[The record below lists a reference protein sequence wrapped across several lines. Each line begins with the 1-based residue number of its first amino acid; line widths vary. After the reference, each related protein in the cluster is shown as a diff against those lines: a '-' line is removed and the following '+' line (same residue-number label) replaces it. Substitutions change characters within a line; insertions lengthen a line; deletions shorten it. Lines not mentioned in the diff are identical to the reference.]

1 MVSYA
6 AFVKPYGTGA
16 VSGQLPKAGLRL
28 FTKRS
33 FYRRNPAASMTSLAN
48 KQILLGVTGGIAAYK
63 SADLVRRLQDAGA
76 SVQVVMTPAAQEF
89 ITPLTMQALSGNPV
103 HTQLLDPEAEAGMGH
118 IQLARWADLVLI
130 APATADFMARMTQGM
145 GNDLLTSICLAT
157 TAPIALA
164 PAMNQGMWHNQA
176 TQANLDLLIQR
187 KIHIFG
193 PADGGQACGD
203 IGPGRMLE
211 PLQLVDAA
219 ARLFICGSLA
229 GKKVVITAGPTREA
243 LDPVRYLSNYSSG
256 KMGYALAQA
265 AAEAGAETILISGPT
280 QLATPARVK
289 RIDVISAEN
298 MLAASL
304 LAAKD
309 CDLFIAA
316 AAVADYRPAQIAA
329 QKMKKGASDTLTLTL
344 VKNPDIVANIAVLN
358 PKPFTVGFAAESEN
372 LLEYARDKLQ
382 RKNLDLVVANNI
394 SDNHIGFN
402 SDDNAVT
409 LIDKNSTRE
418 ISQRSKHQL
427 ARELIA
433 HFAQTITAP

>member
-1 MVSYA
+1 
-6 AFVKPYGTGA
+6 
-16 VSGQLPKAGLRL
+16 
-28 FTKRS
+28 
-33 FYRRNPAASMTSLAN
+33 MTSLAN

-89 ITPLTMQALSGNPV
+89 ITPLTLQALSGNPV

-130 APATADFMARMTQGM
+130 APATADFMARLTQGM

-157 TAPIALA
+157 AAPIALA
-164 PAMNQGMWHNQA
+164 PAMNQGMWRNAA
-176 TQANLDLLIQR
+176 TQTNLELLIKRQ
-187 KIHIFG
+187 IHIFG

-219 ARLFICGSLA
+219 ASLFTSGSLA

-280 QLATPARVK
+280 QLATPARVT
-289 RIDVISAEN
+289 RIDVTSADE

-304 LAAKD
+304 QEAKA

-329 QKMKKGASDTLTLTL
+329 QKIKKGEGDSLTLTL
-344 VKNPDIVANIAVLN
+344 VKNPDIVASIAALAS
-358 PKPFTVGFAAESEN
+358 KPFTIGFAAESEN
-372 LLEYARDKLQ
+372 LLAYARAKLV
-382 RKNLDLVVANNI
+382 RKNLDLVIANNI
-394 SDNHIGFN
+394 SDNSIGFN

-409 LIDKNSTRE
+409 LVEKNSATE

-433 HFAQTITAP
+433 LFAKKITVL